1 MIEKDTLIK
10 VRNRDNGTV
19 GYTIPDLGNLHR
31 TFQPNEIKKLS
42 FEELQKLSWVDGGAI
57 LLRDYLVIEDNP
69 EAIAELIGKVEPEYN
84 YTEKEVTVLLQSGSL
99 DQLKDALDYA
109 PKGVIELIKDL
120 AVKLPLN
127 DIAKMKAIKEKT
139 GFNVETAIMINEETS
154 EKIDEKTN
162 GGRRAEP
169 ISVNGNQTQTIRR
182 SEPITTGKYN
192 IVSVKQ

>member
-42 FEELQKLSWVDGGAI
+42 FEELQKLSWVDGGAV

-69 EAIAELIGKVEPEYN
+69 EAITELIGKVEPEYN

-154 EKIDEKTN
+154 EKVDEKTN
-162 GGRRAEP
+162 SGRRAEP

>member
-42 FEELQKLSWVDGGAI
+42 FEELQKLSWVDGGAV

-69 EAIAELIGKVEPEYN
+69 EAVAELIGKVEPEYN

-154 EKIDEKTN
+154 EKVDEKTN
-162 GGRRAEP
+162 SGRRAEP
-169 ISVNGNQTQTIRR
+169 VSVNGNQTKTTRR

-192 IVSVKQ
+192 VVSIKQ

>member
-42 FEELQKLSWVDGGAI
+42 FEELQKLSWVDGGAV

-69 EAIAELIGKVEPEYN
+69 EAVAELIGKVEPEYN

-154 EKIDEKTN
+154 EKVDEKTN
-162 GGRRAEP
+162 SGRRAKP
-169 ISVNGNQTQTIRR
+169 VSVNGNQTETTRR

-192 IVSVKQ
+192 IVSVKN

>member
-42 FEELQKLSWVDGGAI
+42 FEELQKLSWVDGGAV

-139 GFNVETAIMINEETS
+139 GFNIETAIMINEETS

-162 GGRRAEP
+162 SGRRAEP

>member
-42 FEELQKLSWVDGGAI
+42 FEELQKLSWVDGGAV

-162 GGRRAEP
+162 SGRRAEP

>member
-162 GGRRAEP
+162 SGRRAEP